1 MKISVNGYNKDGT
14 LGVYDQEVKEK
25 DRSCLTE
32 KEECTSWIFFAV
44 MIIILAGLSYICLQ
58 GGLARGHFVQVKGE
72 EGEVGCQGD
81 VGEEG
86 PSVQDTDV
94 KYGFRTLEKKQ
105 EHERKVSEGIKQK
118 KRKERFEAEQKKI
131 IDKEIAEGKRLPNG
145 TLIITEKPKLKQRN
159 NNNSLATQSFL
170 ASLAGNVQNTP
181 PTSSAA
187 NENDKKANISA
198 DITAKN
204 SVINQTKTNPLKN
217 DSSERDERIGSNKED
232 NKPVQ
237 AEGGSLA
244 VQKPVQAEGGS
255 LAIQKP
261 VQAEGGSLAVQKPDQ
276 AKSVQKLPD
285 QAKSVQKLPDQAKS
299 VQKLPDQ
306 AKSVQKLPD
315 QAKSVQKLPDQAKSV
330 QKLPVQAKS
339 ISLAVQKLP
348 VQAKSVQKLPVQAES
363 ISLAVPK
370 PPVQAEGGKPV
381 QGVNSKPV
389 QAESG
394 KPVQEEKSKAVQTGR
409 EPVQWISDKIG
420 KKLGSTK

>member
-299 VQKLPDQ
+299 
-306 AKSVQKLPD
+306 
-315 QAKSVQKLPDQAKSV
+315 
-330 QKLPVQAKS
+330 